1 MSFPLVPFMV
11 FTSVWVSF
19 HVKSSWKKEKKKNN
33 GEEGLA
39 PNLGHKKA
47 VKGLFWEGQEPCG
60 CWSQPDSP
68 WGALTAPTRPLLWGG
83 RRGPQQDPSCPGSR
97 AVCHFLLRKEARSPG
112 WGISVFEPRTVLWG
126 AQSRSPDNSS
136 ELAQQSFF
144 FFLPSKVEICSTDK
158 SNAFRENNSKAF
170 LVNSSPSEHQATIVP
185 RYSQLGMTS

>member
-144 FFLPSKVEICSTDK
+144 FF
-158 SNAFRENNSKAF
+158 
-170 LVNSSPSEHQATIVP
+170 SSFKGWNLFY
-185 RYSQLGMTS
+185 R